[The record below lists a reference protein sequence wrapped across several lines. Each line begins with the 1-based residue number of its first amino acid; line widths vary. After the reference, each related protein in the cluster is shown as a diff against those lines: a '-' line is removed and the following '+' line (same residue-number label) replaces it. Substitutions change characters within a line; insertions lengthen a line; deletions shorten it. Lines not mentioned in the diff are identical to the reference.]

1 MSHEIVKTGLDQV
14 KQNIEMNFP
23 NRSFAMIVLMS
34 VKAQMLIEGITLP
47 FTLILMGNPS
57 TYKSTILEIIS
68 CLPNS
73 YVSDSFTPK
82 SFVSHASNSKKKD
95 LEKIDLLPRIKH
107 QTLITPELA
116 PLFSGKQ
123 DDLIVYF
130 GMLTRI
136 LDGRGFQSDSGVH
149 GKRGYSGDY
158 YFTWIGAVIDIPH
171 RVWSLLGNLG
181 PKIFFFRLP
190 EDKKSASEK
199 LLEIKKSIKEN
210 SYVQRLQSSKDK
222 IAGFWYLVQNTFDVF
237 DKKIIWDTQNDDQ
250 EVLDRI
256 IELAMVL
263 ANLRG
268 TIPTWQTNNSGG
280 SLYNFE
286 APIKED
292 PSRASNAFYNLARGH
307 AVIHGR
313 NYITK
318 EDLVVVIP
326 TALSSAPRE
335 RVELFR
341 HLIEHEGKLDT
352 EEFMKYAHVS
362 RATALKEME
371 KMQILGLVVKESIN
385 SVTKPVNTVKLR
397 DEFGW
402 FLSEEFQVYW
412 KQFQDS
418 LTTSYSKLSSE
429 PKENLEKKGVR
440 QIEEFLEDITLD
452 TKSEEVK

>member
-1 MSHEIVKTGLDQV
+1 MQI
-14 KQNIEMNFP
+14 IEKNFP
-23 NRSFAMIVLMS
+23 NRSFVMTVLLS
-34 VKAQMLIEGITLP
+34 VKAQMLVEGITQP
-47 FTLILMGNPS
+47 FTLIVMGNPS
-57 TYKSTILEIIS
+57 TYKSTILEILS
-68 CLPNS
+68 CLPDS

-82 SFVSHASNSKKKD
+82 SFVSHASNAKKKA
-95 LEKIDLLPRIKH
+95 LEKIDLLPRIKGK
-107 QTLITPELA
+107 TLITPELA
-116 PLFSGKQ
+116 PIFSGKQ
-123 DDLIVYF
+123 NDLIEYF

-136 LDGRGFQSDSGVH
+136 LDGRGFKSDSGVH
-149 GKRGYSGDY
+149 GQRGYSGDY

-190 EDKKSASEK
+190 EDKKSNSEK
-199 LLEIKKSIKEN
+199 LIEIKKSLKEN
-210 SYVQRLQSSKDK
+210 SYVQRLQESKDK
-222 IAGFWYLVQNTFDVF
+222 IAALWFGVNDYHNTFDEKMV
-237 DKKIIWDTQNDDQ
+237 WDSQKDDQ
-250 EVLDRI
+250 ETLNRI
-256 IELAMVL
+256 VQLAMVL

-268 TIPTWQTNNSGG
+268 TIPTWATNDSGG
-280 SLYNFE
+280 SMYNFE

-318 EDLVVVIP
+318 DDLAVVIP

-341 HLIEHEGKLDT
+341 HLIEHEGRLDT
-352 EEFMKYAHVS
+352 EEFMKYAQVS

-371 KMQILGLVVKESIN
+371 KMQVLGLVVKESIN

-397 DEFGW
+397 DEYGW
-402 FLSEEFQVYW
+402 FLSEEFHAYW

-418 LTTSYSKLSSE
+418 LTTSNSKLSSE
-429 PKENLEKKGVR
+429 PKENLEKK
-440 QIEEFLEDITLD
+440 EMSMKTFLEDNTNGIINEN
-452 TKSEEVK
+452 EEHKL